1 MNIHGRFELGLLS
14 VETLLSLTCKV
25 ALKNRNSIELE
36 LLTDINM
43 ILCNEKSIRV
53 VVPWMIRQYEK
64 ANNQY
69 IYDNSIETTHI
80 LNLGFNNIYGIWICF
95 TTSASLWKT

>member
-53 VVPWMIRQYEK
+53 VVP
-64 ANNQY
+64 
-69 IYDNSIETTHI
+69 
-80 LNLGFNNIYGIWICF
+80 
-95 TTSASLWKT
+95 